1 MDFQRNL
8 FCHFLVA
15 RPFDPSS
22 DHRAVSG
29 TLKRNCSRSADKSYP
44 DDSLAVDAITAIAI
58 AAPTTDTIA
67 KSATA
72 NSAGEQRLLTSQ
84 RAD

>member
-1 MDFQRNL
+1 M
-8 FCHFLVA
+8 A
-15 RPFDPSS
+15 RPFDPSL
-22 DHRAVSG
+22 DRRAVSS

-67 KSATA
+67 EAA
-72 NSAGEQRLLTSQ
+72 AAVSAGEQRLLTSQ
-84 RAD
+84 RVG

>member
-72 NSAGEQRLLTSQ
+72 AAAGEQHLLTSQ
-84 RAD
+84 RVD